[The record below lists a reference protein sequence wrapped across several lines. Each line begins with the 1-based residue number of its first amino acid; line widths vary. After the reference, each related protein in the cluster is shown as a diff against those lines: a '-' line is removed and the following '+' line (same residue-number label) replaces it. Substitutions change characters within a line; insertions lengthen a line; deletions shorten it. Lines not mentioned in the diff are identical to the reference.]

1 MSVRSGHSRPA
12 VLAEAGADLSS
23 NLLALNYLAA
33 YWETFSSPA
42 SGQHVDYKIDAGQVW
57 AAKPP
62 LPAACVLPDLDFLS
76 H

>member
-42 SGQHVDYKIDAGQVW
+42 SGQHVDYTIDAGGQVG

-62 LPAACVLPDLDFLS
+62 FACVLPDLDFLS